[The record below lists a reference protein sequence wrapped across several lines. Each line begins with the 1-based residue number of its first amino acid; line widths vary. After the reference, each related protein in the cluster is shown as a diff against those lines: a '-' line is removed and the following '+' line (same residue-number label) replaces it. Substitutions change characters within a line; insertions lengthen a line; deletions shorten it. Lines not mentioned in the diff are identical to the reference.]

1 MIASTTDDGSNEMK
15 ERHEAYF
22 IRYEDKDSGW
32 EETFVY
38 RTDDDLKTF
47 IRRAE
52 ELVEEGHRNVRVM
65 EEVVVERLV
74 REVR

>member
-1 MIASTTDDGSNEMK
+1 MK
-15 ERHEAYF
+15 ERHESYF

-32 EETFVY
+32 EEKVIY

-52 ELVEEGHRNVRVM
+52 ELVDKGHRNVRVM

-74 REVR
+74 SEVL